1 MICVE
6 VCGVY
11 PYGAIIGTDLGN
23 SSKDSRKMNLK
34 AEVK

>member
-6 VCGVY
+6 VGMVTS
-11 PYGAIIGTDLGN
+11 YGAIIGTDLGN

>member
-6 VCGVY
+6 VSVVTRH
-11 PYGAIIGTDLGN
+11 GAIIGTDLGN